1 MKPIRHLTGFGLGG
15 LHVGMAYLDETQG
28 WEEPFKRA
36 QDYPQ
41 TIGFV
46 LGMAD
51 ALLELTEK
59 GEFGETLAVAS
70 EPLLM
75 RSIYDAVRHYVGSPS
90 PKRAGKKTAKG
101 RWKLVRTGQT
111 GQGAGAQ
118 VVAPLIGL

>member
-1 MKPIRHLTGFGLGG
+1 MGVRPIRHVTGLGLGG
-15 LHVGMAYLDETQG
+15 VHVGTVYLDETQG
-28 WEEPFKRA
+28 WEEPFKRT

-46 LGMAD
+46 VGMAD

-75 RSIYDAVRHYVGSPS
+75 RSIYEAVRHYVGSPS
-90 PKRAGKKTAKG
+90 PKRAGKKTGKG
-101 RWKLVRTGQT
+101 RWKLVRA
-111 GQGAGAQ
+111 GQGAGGEPQ
-118 VVAPLIGL
+118 IPMRTI